1 MLRGKGMTNNLHG
14 YRITE
19 FRKSC
24 QRHNMMRKFLR
35 PFLLGCGLIVLAVGF
50 TLFHLHTA
58 EAEQTHTDLRGSGT
72 PDNPYTVEPLDLNPS
87 EEAVQAESQPEF
99 TYLGELEVAAYSSD
113 GKELTYSGEL
123 PVKGH
128 TAAGALSVFKI
139 GDTVL
144 IDGDT
149 YVIEDKVDEAA
160 SEKLRIYFDS
170 HDEAMQFGRKTCAV
184 YRHSEEP
191 LEGANYLG
199 EFQVT
204 GYCSCSL
211 CCGEKEEKLTKSE
224 TVPKA
229 AHTIAADPSVIPLGT
244 RIVIDGVSYVVE
256 DTGKA
261 IKGKQLDIYFDTH
274 EEAVRYGRKEKYVYL
289 EE

>member
-1 MLRGKGMTNNLHG
+1 MTNNLHG

-87 EEAVQAESQPEF
+87 EEAVQPESQPEF
-99 TYLGELEVAAYSSD
+99 TYLGELEEAAYSSD

-184 YRHSEEP
+184 YRHSEAP
-191 LEGANYLG
+191 LEGENYLG

>member
-1 MLRGKGMTNNLHG
+1 MTNNLHG

-87 EEAVQAESQPEF
+87 EEAVQPESQPEF

-170 HDEAMQFGRKTCAV
+170 YEEAMQFGRKTCAV
-184 YRHSEEP
+184 YRHSEAP